1 MSALQRF
8 IDIFVNNSE
17 AVNKLGQ
24 TEQQLNKVDK
34 ATTQVTQ
41 STDMLS
47 KKTQQNSKSIRE
59 NGGLMGILGAATR
72 GASNDFKDAIEA
84 AEGFGISLKGVRGAI
99 IATGIGALAVFI
111 LELVTNWEKWKG
123 VIDGSTSSLENLK
136 RTIDGIDQSLE
147 RLNNNFS
154 KEEASL
160 QNIIDLMKAEG
171 ATQDELI
178 EKEKKLNALQTINAK
193 TNQEALIAKRDEY
206 RRVLDNELP
215 EFLKIYDEIGLVER
229 NLKAGFLPDETI
241 WGRQINSLDE
251 TREYLA
257 KLNISLAE
265 YAKGEDKIN
274 KTAKEYLDINKQII
288 SGRIKI
294 NNLEN
299 DPKVL
304 QAQKD
309 RAEGLKLINEEIKKQ
324 VKLISDLGVNANTSL
339 NKLLSITE
347 QFKQLNDELDN
358 HNETYK
364 AFMNISK
371 LWYDSKDAVDNY
383 KNALIKLNEQERI
396 AISKINEDKTLNSDE
411 KKEQIKNITEVAETQ
426 RKTIAKTL
434 AQFKLS
440 NASLDE
446 INEKTQKLGK
456 EALAKQLE
464 KTNSENAATDLKINK
479 LNRVLI
485 TQLELIN
492 QENKLLDF
500 EKGFEKDGKWLD
512 NRNDN
517 STKYVEIA
525 KQINKIYE
533 LRKRLVEQTL
543 GLDAQ
548 EARNEYQK
556 KQALQDKLK
565 MQKQAADI
573 ALQAEKDRVIA
584 AGGDIET
591 DAGVRAAQR
600 RQNEAE
606 AAYIEAVG
614 KTADAKL
621 EYDQKYADSAVALSE
636 LKAKKEIDL
645 ENNTLNEKQAKR
657 QEDLERQQMYADK
670 SIAIAEEAANMLN
683 AIAAIS
689 GRKGKDFAEAALK
702 IQKVAGVARVVIAT
716 QEEIRGIWSNAALSA
731 LPPAIGNARKAL
743 LTAAAAARA
752 GISVATILSQ
762 KIGGSPSST
771 SVNAG
776 GSGPE
781 ANFNVVAASGTNQLA
796 ATIASQQNQPVRAYV
811 VSSDISTEQAL
822 SRNRIQTATF
832 L

>member
-1 MSALQRF
+1 MTAIQRF

-17 AVNKLGQ
+17 AVNKLEQ
-24 TEQQLNKVDK
+24 TEQQINKVDK

-41 STDMLS
+41 STDILT
-47 KKTQQNSKSIRE
+47 KKTEQNSKSLRE
-59 NGGLMGILGAATR
+59 NGGLMGFLGAATR
-72 GASNDFKDAIEA
+72 GASNDIKDAIEA
-84 AEGFGISLKGVRGAI
+84 VEGLGVSFKGLNGAI
-99 IATGIGALAVFI
+99 AASLIGALSIVI
-111 LELVTNWEKWKG
+111 LELITNWDKWKG
-123 VIDGSTSSLENLK
+123 VIDGSTTSLENLK

-147 RLNNNFS
+147 SLNNNFS
-154 KEEASL
+154 KQEASL
-160 QNIIDLMKAEG
+160 QNRIDLMKAEG

-178 EKEKKLNALQTINAK
+178 EKEKELNALQTLNAK

-206 RRVLDNELP
+206 RRVLDKELP

-241 WGRQINSLDE
+241 WGRQINSLEE
-251 TREYLA
+251 TQEYLA

-265 YAKGEDKIN
+265 YAKGEDDIN
-274 KTAKEYLDINKQII
+274 KTAKEYLDLNKQII

-294 NNLEN
+294 NKLEN

-309 RAEGLKLINEEIKKQ
+309 RADGLKLINEEIKKQ
-324 VKLISDLGVNANTSL
+324 VKLISDLGVNVNTSL
-339 NKLLSITE
+339 NKILSITE

-371 LWYDSKDAVDNY
+371 LWYDSKDAIDSY
-383 KNALIKLNEQERI
+383 KNALVKLNEQEKI
-396 AISKINEDKTLNSDE
+396 AISKIKEDKTLNADE
-411 KKEQIKNITEVAETQ
+411 KKEQIKNIEEVAETQ

-440 NASLDE
+440 NATLDD

-456 EALAKQLE
+456 EALAKQNE
-464 KTNSENAATDLKINK
+464 KTNAENKATDLKINK

-512 NRNDN
+512 DRNNN
-517 STKYVEIA
+517 STKYAQIA

-533 LRKRLVEQTL
+533 LRKRLIEQTL
-543 GLDAQ
+543 GLEAQ
-548 EARNEYQK
+548 EARDEYRK

-621 EYDQKYADSAVALSE
+621 IYDQKYADSTLALSE
-636 LKAKKEIDL
+636 LKAKKELDI

-657 QEDLERQQMYADK
+657 EEDLERQRIYADK
-670 SIAIAEEAANMLN
+670 AISIAEESANMLN

-762 KIGGSPSST
+762 KISNSPSNPSI
-771 SVNAG
+771 NG
-776 GSGPE
+776 GSGGE

-811 VSSDISTEQAL
+811 ISSEISTQQQL
-822 SRNRIQTATF
+822 DRQRITTATF